1 MQAHDTI
8 AFLLCQAQ
16 LQVTK
21 KMICNFSHPEGP
33 LVTSR
38 NLSIWSKLG
47 HYLTDRLKR
56 DLQRKG
62 EHSKGGGSPSSSC
75 LRSRVSLEWHVLN
88 LIQHFC
94 CPTSTWNVKL
104 GVTLILDFMDVSA
117 TTFMTH
123 YEQLLKK
130 KKKITSIQQNFSK
143 TCDLYFY
150 LTNEKVNYLFFFLK
164 SYSVFELS
172 FTF

>member
-1 MQAHDTI
+1 MQAGDTI

-16 LQVTK
+16 PQVTK
-21 KMICNFSHPEGP
+21 KIICSFSHPEGL
-33 LVTSR
+33 LVTSI

-47 HYLTDRLKR
+47 HYLTDRLKTC
-56 DLQRKG
+56 KG
-62 EHSKGGGSPSSSC
+62 SESIQKVGDSPSSSC

-123 YEQLLKK
+123 YKQLL

-150 LTNEKVNYLFFFLK
+150 LTNEKFNYLFFF
-164 SYSVFELS
+164 
-172 FTF
+172 